1 MKQGSSVGYWDR
13 VWIEFKKDSLAY
25 VAFFFVIFL
34 VVTAVFESFL
44 AGNRPIVLVEEG
56 NYYFPVVVDYPEF
69 RGVDLRAAYLDDPDS
84 FAVFPPGKIQSNGKR
99 FLLRSRGS
107 RRKSFPGH
115 RRQGK
120 GRAQQ
125 DDSRGQDISLDRAC
139 RRRDS
144 HGDRNNTGGGCGLL
158 RGWIDFAISR
168 LIEVMITFPV
178 FFLILTILAF
188 TEPSIYNIMIV
199 IGITGWTGVAR
210 LVRGEFLKLR
220 RTNYVEAAWALGSRD
235 HRIILKHM
243 LPNAL
248 APVLVSA
255 TFGVAGAILV
265 ESSLSFLGFGVT
277 PPEPSWGEIISQSQK
292 YVDFAWWL
300 VLFPGLAI
308 FATVTALNL
317 VGEGFR
323 NAIDPKLKER

>member
-1 MKQGSSVGYWDR
+1 MRDAGGAGYWSG
-13 VWIEFKKDSLAY
+13 VWREFRRDSLAAGSL
-25 VAFFFVIFL
+25 VFLAFL
-34 VVTAVFESFL
+34 AATAVFESFL

-56 NYYFPVVVDYPEF
+56 RWYFPAAVDYPEF
-69 RGVDLRAAYLDDPDS
+69 RGVDLRETYAGAEDS
-84 FAVFPPGKIQSNGKR
+84 FSVFPPVPYSPTESDLFSVLSAPGGDH
-99 FLLRSRGS
+99 FLGTDDRG
-107 RRKSFPGH
+107 RDVLARMIHGA
-115 RRQGK
+115 R
-120 GRAQQ
+120 
-125 DDSRGQDISLDRAC
+125 ISLSIGLVAVGI
-139 RRRDS
+139 S
-144 HGDRNNTGGGCGLL
+144 LAIGIFLGAMAGYYGG
-158 RGWIDFAISR
+158 WVDFSVSR
-168 LIEVMITFPV
+168 IIEVMITFPV

-188 TEPSIYNIMIV
+188 TDPSIYNIMIV

-210 LVRGEFLKLR
+210 LVRGEFLRLR
-220 RTNYVEAAWALGSRD
+220 GTTYVQAATALGSGDLRVMA
-235 HRIILKHM
+235 RHM
-243 LPNAL
+243 LPNAM

-300 VLFPGLAI
+300 VLFPGLLI